1 MHYMLRSRLPRILYR
16 GRSIPER
23 KCHKTHYTKGDVV
36 IVNDNLAHY
45 LGEIQV
51 VLKDMPVDGQRNLIG
66 RIRKDEIFILDE
78 IKAGD
83 GFTFME

>member
-1 MHYMLRSRLPRILYR
+1 M
-16 GRSIPER
+16 
-23 KCHKTHYTKGDVV
+23 V